1 MWMHATKMAFTN
13 FTNFGRKF
21 TQSNRRGDW
30 PSSGFHILPYP
41 LRLSD
46 EIAHFPLQGQPS
58 PKGDMAILTHGV
70 TTGHNNRSKIK
81 KGIRSRM

>member
-1 MWMHATKMAFTN
+1 MHATKMAFTN

-58 PKGDMAILTHGV
+58 PKGDMTILIHGV